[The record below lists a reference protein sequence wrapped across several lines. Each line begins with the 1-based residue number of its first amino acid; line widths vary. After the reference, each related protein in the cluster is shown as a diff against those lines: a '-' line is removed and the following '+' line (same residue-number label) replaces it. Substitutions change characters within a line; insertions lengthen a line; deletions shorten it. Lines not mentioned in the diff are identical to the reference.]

1 MKVEV
6 GLETGKVGDKQQI
19 TTVAKVPFGKQG
31 GTYPVPCGRRPEVVI
46 FLFASLYLY
55 LFSIGIVRERM
66 NLLG

>member
-31 GTYPVPCGRRPEVVI
+31 GTYPVPCGRRPEVVFFFFLLLYI
-46 FLFASLYLY
+46 FIYFPLAWFAN
-55 LFSIGIVRERM
+55 E
-66 NLLG
+66 